1 MPVKISPYEKRRQ
14 DSATRLREALERL
27 IDGSPTHPAHQRGYR
42 LTVAALARESGIG
55 RNAIYTN
62 HRALLDA
69 LTAAA
74 ATPSSAAT
82 WQDKVDELQASI
94 REIKQAERQQ
104 ITQNAQLL
112 ARARTAETEADRL
125 RRHNARLIA
134 ERDTALRAVPLV
146 PRQTED
152 SPS

>member
-1 MPVKISPYEKRRQ
+1 MPVNISPYEKRRQ
-14 DSATRLREALERL
+14 DSATKLRDALDRL
-27 IDGSPTHPAHQRGYR
+27 IDGRPTHPAHQRGYR

-69 LTAAA
+69 LTVAA
-74 ATPSSAAT
+74 ATPAPAAT
-82 WQDKVDELQASI
+82 WQDKVDEL
-94 REIKQAERQQ
+94 RESLREMKQAERQQ

-112 ARARTAETEADRL
+112 ARARTAEAEADRL

-134 ERDTALRAVPLV
+134 ERDTALRAVSLV
-146 PRQTED
+146 PRLTED

>member
-1 MPVKISPYEKRRQ
+1 MPAKISPYEKRRQ
-14 DSATRLREALERL
+14 DSATQLREALDRL
-27 IDGSPTHPAHQRGYR
+27 IDGRPTHAAHQRGYR

-69 LTAAA
+69 LTAAT
-74 ATPSSAAT
+74 ATPPPAAT
-82 WQDKVDELQASI
+82 WQDRLDELQAI
-94 REIKQAERQQ
+94 IGVMKLAERQQ

-112 ARARTAETEADRL
+112 ARARTAEAEADRL

-152 SPS
+152 SLS